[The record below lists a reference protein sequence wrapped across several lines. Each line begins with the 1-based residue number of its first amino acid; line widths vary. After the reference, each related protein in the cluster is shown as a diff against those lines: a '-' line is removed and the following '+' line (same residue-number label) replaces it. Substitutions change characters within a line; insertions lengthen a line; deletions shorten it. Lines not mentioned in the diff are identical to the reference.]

1 MLSGFV
7 VEGWKS
13 NFCDSSRV
21 KIRLFQKKTRYTW
34 THRPNKNSL
43 FGWPWLMADADLA
56 GWCWFGVR
64 KNIIGKL
71 QQNRVKVDL
80 VPLINNTSINNQ
92 SSEHV
97 FEFWR
102 PENIERGGD
111 TYTAALPLLR
121 CTMENGGCARL
132 ARIESCS
139 AITTTNYKSVRCQLI
154 TLPCFS
160 QFDFYLKKNS
170 SSARRPTARPA
181 SVYSS

>member
-1 MLSGFV
+1 
-7 VEGWKS
+7 
-13 NFCDSSRV
+13 
-21 KIRLFQKKTRYTW
+21 
-34 THRPNKNSL
+34 
-43 FGWPWLMADADLA
+43 MAG
-56 GWCWFGVR
+56 GWCWFGSWLAGAGLVWE
-64 KNIIGKL
+64 KNTVGKL

-139 AITTTNYKSVRCQLI
+139 AITTTNNKSVRCQLI

-160 QFDFYLKKNS
+160 QFDFYFLKKIQVVLDVRLHDRQAYTPVNS
-170 SSARRPTARPA
+170 RHANEVERLYQNCCRSSF
-181 SVYSS
+181 